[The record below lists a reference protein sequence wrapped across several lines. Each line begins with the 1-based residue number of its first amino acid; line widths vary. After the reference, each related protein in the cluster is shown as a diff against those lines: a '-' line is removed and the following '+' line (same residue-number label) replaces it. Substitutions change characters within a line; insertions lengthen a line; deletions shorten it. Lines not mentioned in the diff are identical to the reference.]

1 MLLNVDVSMQ
11 AAVVAA
17 AEEEFLEFLDEIL
30 LSLLHK
36 YDKYAVYGRT
46 SRR

>member
-1 MLLNVDVSMQ
+1 VLLNVDVSMQ
-11 AAVVAA
+11 TAVAG
-17 AEEEFLEFLDEIL
+17 EEFLEFLDEIL

>member
-1 MLLNVDVSMQ
+1 VLLNVDVSKQ
-11 AAVVAA
+11 TAVAG
-17 AEEEFLEFLDEIL
+17 EEFLEFLDEIL